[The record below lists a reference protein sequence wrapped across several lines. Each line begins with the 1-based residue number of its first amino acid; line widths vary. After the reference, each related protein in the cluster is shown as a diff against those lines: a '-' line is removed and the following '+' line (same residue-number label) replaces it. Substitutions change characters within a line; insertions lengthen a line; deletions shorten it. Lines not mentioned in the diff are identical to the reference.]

1 MRDRFADTR
10 YEVWSHARKMWEA
23 GLVVGS
29 SGNVSTRIA
38 DDPSFIAITPTSITY
53 EEMSAQHIVIVDLL
67 TGQSIESREQPS
79 YELPMHRVIYREM
92 PHVAA
97 IVHTHSPFVTTL
109 SVLRRPLPPVIDEMM
124 LRFGGQI
131 EVADYASS
139 GTEDLGRHAVA
150 ALGKRPAA
158 ILASHGNVCVAEDL
172 SAALQLAIFMESA
185 ARVYVQALQIGEP
198 SRIAE

>member
-1 MRDRFADTR
+1 MQISLTPDYSLFAIMVIFIIN
-10 YEVWSHARKMWEA
+10 YF
-23 GLVVGS
+23 VVS
-29 SGNVSTRIA
+29 KF
-38 DDPSFIAITPTSITY
+38 FIRPINA
-53 EEMSAQHIVIVDLL
+53 VL
-67 TGQSIESREQPS
+67 ESREQPS

-158 ILASHGNVCVAEDL
+158 ILASHGNVCVAENL

-198 SRIAE
+198 SRIGE

>member
-67 TGQSIESREQPS
+67 TGQSLESREQPS

-150 ALGKRPAA
+150 ALGKTARGNSRQSRKCLCCRKFVRGAA
-158 ILASHGNVCVAEDL
+158 TGHLHGIGGAGVRSSSANWRAE
-172 SAALQLAIFMESA
+172 
-185 ARVYVQALQIGEP
+185 
-198 SRIAE
+198 